1 MVKRVAGVQWGQ
13 NIQTIVIRLWHT
25 FESIDQKLDKQQIW
39 VFLKF
44 WSKIAILDHFKVHFS
59 GYIEYHPEWITETK
73 KIWFVRM
80 IYDAV
85 FIPQNV
91 SSRFIWLLKAFCR
104 CPFFQNI
111 YVCSLLCTRMCINV
125 PPNKYLCT
133 STQTLKCFQVRT
145 QE

>member
-1 MVKRVAGVQWGQ
+1 MKRVAGVQWGQ
-13 NIQTIVIRLWHT
+13 NIQIIELGYDILLKVLTKNLIYSE
-25 FESIDQKLDKQQIW
+25 FDS
-39 VFLKF
+39 FLKF
-44 WSKIAILDHFKVHFS
+44 WSNISILDHFKVHFS

-85 FIPQNV
+85 FIPQSV
-91 SSRFIWLLKAFCR
+91 ISRFIWLLKAFCR

-133 STQTLKCFQVRT
+133 ITQTLKCFQVRT